1 MLQNVLRRAQASR
14 PVDGRS
20 AADGATLKNDHGQIG
35 GRPVSPLL
43 VQLGEHVALAHVE
56 VFARVVATFFQHHDF
71 GTGAR
76 QCSGGDGP
84 PGSGANDADIGF
96 DLLAGRQR
104 LFDRLL
110 LAVEVI
116 AILGLVYLA
125 FNGANLVRELNDEVA
140 AALELPTL
148 TPTPLI
154 TAVVLPSGHTPPTS
168 PGGARPNDAE
178 IPEHLRPLV
187 QSLPSFDLPT
197 PSPEQA
203 VRIQIPAIGVDH
215 PIVQWDGWEQLKK
228 GVGQHLGTANPGQIS
243 NLVLSAHNDIF
254 GEIFR
259 FLDQLSPGDEIVIF
273 TNIRAYTY
281 VITNTL
287 IVEPTFV
294 QVMDPTSYS
303 AVTLI
308 SCYPYLI
315 DTERIVIQA
324 NLVDG

>member
-1 MLQNVLRRAQASR
+1 MAKKRRPEELSESELRRLMLQKRGEQRKRRLDDFRRTGRLVLLSSNVGQPDLEDLRPSQ
-14 PVDGRS
+14 
-20 AADGATLKNDHGQIG
+20 
-35 GRPVSPLL
+35 
-43 VQLGEHVALAHVE
+43 VQLPAEKSETEL
-56 VFARVVATFFQHHDF
+56 R
-71 GTGAR
+71 
-76 QCSGGDGP
+76 
-84 PGSGANDADIGF
+84 
-96 DLLAGRQR
+96 LAGRQR

-215 PIVQWDGWEQLKK
+215 PIVQGDGWEQLKK

>member
-1 MLQNVLRRAQASR
+1 MSKKRRPEDLSESELRRLMLQKRSEQRRR
-14 PVDGRS
+14 RLDDFRRTGRLVRLS
-20 AADGATLKNDHGQIG
+20 SSVGQPALEDLG
-35 GRPVSPLL
+35 SSQ
-43 VQLGEHVALAHVE
+43 VQLPAEKSETEL
-56 VFARVVATFFQHHDF
+56 R
-71 GTGAR
+71 
-76 QCSGGDGP
+76 
-84 PGSGANDADIGF
+84 
-96 DLLAGRQR
+96 LAGRQR

-215 PIVQWDGWEQLKK
+215 PIVQGDGWEQLKK
-228 GVGQHLGTANPGQIS
+228 GVGQHLGTANPGQIG

>member
-1 MLQNVLRRAQASR
+1 MSKKRRPEDLSESELRRLMLQKRGEQRKRRLDDFRRTGRLVLLSSNVGQPDLEDLRSSQ
-14 PVDGRS
+14 
-20 AADGATLKNDHGQIG
+20 
-35 GRPVSPLL
+35 
-43 VQLGEHVALAHVE
+43 VQLPAEKSKTE
-56 VFARVVATFFQHHDF
+56 FR
-71 GTGAR
+71 
-76 QCSGGDGP
+76 
-84 PGSGANDADIGF
+84 
-96 DLLAGRQR
+96 LAGRQR

-215 PIVQWDGWEQLKK
+215 PIVQGDGWEQLKK

>member
-1 MLQNVLRRAQASR
+1 MSKKRRPEDLSESELRRLMLQKRGEQRKRRLDDFRRTGRLVLLSSNVGQPDLEDLRSSQ
-14 PVDGRS
+14 
-20 AADGATLKNDHGQIG
+20 
-35 GRPVSPLL
+35 
-43 VQLGEHVALAHVE
+43 VQLPAEKSKTEL
-56 VFARVVATFFQHHDF
+56 R
-71 GTGAR
+71 
-76 QCSGGDGP
+76 
-84 PGSGANDADIGF
+84 
-96 DLLAGRQR
+96 LAGRQR

-215 PIVQWDGWEQLKK
+215 PIVQGDGWEQLKK

>member
-1 MLQNVLRRAQASR
+1 MSKKRRPEDLSESELRRLMLQKRNDQRKRRLDDFRRTGRLVLLSSNVGQPDLEDLRSSQ
-14 PVDGRS
+14 
-20 AADGATLKNDHGQIG
+20 
-35 GRPVSPLL
+35 
-43 VQLGEHVALAHVE
+43 VQLPAEKSKTE
-56 VFARVVATFFQHHDF
+56 FR
-71 GTGAR
+71 
-76 QCSGGDGP
+76 
-84 PGSGANDADIGF
+84 
-96 DLLAGRQR
+96 LAGRQR

-215 PIVQWDGWEQLKK
+215 PIVQGDGWEQLKK